1 MKQLKTKHKDLSKV
15 DIGNDFRDFPQL
27 YKTPNDIEKFIAE
40 HKLNVPVLSNVLKL
54 RKGIKLDLTPTE
66 DKMLFGDFFD
76 YIYDVFRVPVKQ
88 TYEGMKN
95 WLVDY
100 LEEKL
105 VMGGIDG
112 MKHDYYME
120 VINRYDS
127 KLSMNNFFNKF
138 CSKKGVDSTRRTLEE
153 INYFLDVKVEHPDYY
168 NRTREK
174 IIESFWIKND
184 RNSNQPVK
192 VGNEAYSRVHV
203 YPDRVYIFGCDDSS
217 YTLETKTEQEAKD
230 FAHLLKCAAPVWNFT
245 YAKYIHKDLKF
256 TN

>member
-54 RKGIKLDLTPTE
+54 RKGTKLGLTPTE
-66 DKMLFGDFFD
+66 DKMLFEDLFD
-76 YIYDVFRVPVKQ
+76 YIYDVFRVPVEE
-88 TYEGMKN
+88 TYKSMKD
-95 WLVDY
+95 WLVNY
-100 LEEKL
+100 IEGKL
-105 VMGGIDG
+105 VMNGVNGL
-112 MKHDYYME
+112 KQDYYT
-120 VINRYDS
+120 NS
-127 KLSMNNFFNKF
+127 GKLEHYKMAMDTAKCFKEEGLVYRNAPK
-138 CSKKGVDSTRRTLEE
+138 E
-153 INYFLDVKVEHPDYY
+153 INYFTDVKVEHPDYY
-168 NRTREK
+168 NRTRET
-174 IIESFWIKND
+174 IIESFWIKTD
-184 RNSNQPVK
+184 RNSNQPVI
-192 VGNEAYSRVHV
+192 VGKEAYSRVHV